1 LELSNF
7 VVTLGLLSLGGIFAG
22 LLLPA
27 LPFAAN
33 IWIAGLLTGIVQV
46 LVLAG
51 GGILLGKLDLW
62 NVMIGGVVCFIGSIA
77 GAWIA
82 SYISLLGGV
91 VQVIALAIQALLL
104 LVFGLVKGTK
114 GQK

>member
-1 LELSNF
+1 MDLSNF
-7 VVTLGLLSLGGIFAG
+7 VVTLGLLCLGGMFAG
-22 LLLPA
+22 LLVPI

-33 IWIAGLLTGIVQV
+33 MWIAGLLTGIIQV

-62 NVMIGGVVCFIGSIA
+62 NVMLGGVVCFVGSIA

-82 SYISLLGGV
+82 SYISMLGGV
-91 VQVIALAIQALLL
+91 AQVIALAVQALLL
-104 LVFGLVKGTK
+104 IVFGLVKGTK
-114 GQK
+114 DKK